1 MRYCYTPVRKS
12 TVKNSENSKCRW
24 ECRWYSQY
32 GQQISSFLTKTW
44 TCNCRMTI
52 WPVIATLGIYPREM
66 KMYVYTK
73 NLPTTIYSGLLVK
86 VKTWKQPRCWIV
98 WTMKQTVI
106 YIYHGLLFSIKKK
119 TNFSLHWV
127 GSFEVWGL
135 VDSKCLWS
143 HKETRHTLSASSV
156 FVMFLHHW
164 GDESFVGVAVNICSV
179 RHSKASHYKQ

>member
-24 ECRWYSQY
+24 ECKWYSQY
-32 GQQISSFLTKTW
+32 GQQIASFL

-52 WPVIATLGIYPREM
+52 WPAIATLGIYPREM

-106 YIYHGLLFSIKKK
+106 YIYIM
-119 TNFSLHWV
+119 
-127 GSFEVWGL
+127 
-135 VDSKCLWS
+135 DYY
-143 HKETRHTLSASSV
+143 SALKRKQI
-156 FVMFLHHW
+156 FLCTEL
-164 GDESFVGVAVNICSV
+164 DPLKSGV
-179 RHSKASHYKQ
+179 